1 MSQEPIRLV
10 NAGWGREL
18 TTAIRADPSEVRI
31 VCPFIKKGAFE
42 CLLSHQP
49 GDIQVITRF
58 NLVDFADGVS
68 DVEALRMLLD
78 ADASVRGIQNL
89 HAKLYLFGKSR
100 AIITSAN
107 LTKAA
112 LTQNQEFG
120 VVSEDAAV
128 IAACRNY
135 FDELWQRG
143 CSADLSRDMLDCW
156 AEKVT
161 RYRLA
166 SGRPRRARELGDF
179 GAKAGLES
187 PPPVL
192 PSVFANPDQAFVKF
206 LGRSDKRGPVS
217 QAIIKV
223 IEHEGC
229 HRVLAY
235 PKRPRSVKDDA
246 LIFMGRFTDEPDIRI
261 FGRAVGM
268 KHHPGR
274 DDASAEAIKRREW
287 REKYSNYIRVY
298 KAEFVAGT
306 IANGISLYELMDALG
321 SDSFASTQRNA
332 ARGTG
337 NTNPRRAYGQQPAV
351 ELSPQGI
358 SWLGERL
365 QAAFDAHGKIPQD
378 TLDQLD

>member
-1 MSQEPIRLV
+1 MSQEPIWLV

-18 TTAIRADPSEVRI
+18 TAAIRADPSEVRI
-31 VCPFIKKGAFE
+31 ICPFIKKGALE

-49 GDIQVITRF
+49 SNIQVITRF
-58 NLVDFADGVS
+58 NLADFVEGVS

-78 ADASVRGIQNL
+78 AGASIRGIRNL

-143 CSADLSRDMLDCW
+143 SSAELSRDMLDCW

-166 SGRPRRARELGDF
+166 SGRELGDF
-179 GAKAGLES
+179 GADAGIE
-187 PPPVL
+187 PCPPVL
-192 PSVFANPDQAFVKF
+192 PVVGADADQAFVKF

-274 DDASAEAIKRREW
+274 DDASAEDIKRREW

-306 IANGISLYELMDALG
+306 IANGLSLYELMDALG

-332 ARGTG
+332 ACGTG
-337 NTNPRRAYGQQPAV
+337 NTNPRPAIMQQPAV
-351 ELSPQGI
+351 ELSSRAI
-358 SWLGERL
+358 AWLGERL
-365 QAAFDAHGKIPQD
+365 QAAFDAHGKVPQD
-378 TLDQLD
+378 TLDQID